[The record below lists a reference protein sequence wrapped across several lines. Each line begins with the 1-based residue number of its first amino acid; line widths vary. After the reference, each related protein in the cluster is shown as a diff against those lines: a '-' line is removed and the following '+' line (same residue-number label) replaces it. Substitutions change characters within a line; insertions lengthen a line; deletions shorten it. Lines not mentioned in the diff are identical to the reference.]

1 MTTPN
6 IIRQDEINV
15 IFVRSELDDARL
27 TPHEFRIYAHI
38 ARRSNCFASLESMA
52 DICQMSQA
60 TIKRVLASLK
70 EKGMIDLISRPG
82 TTHLISITPPR
93 VWSDQTWAN
102 IELSRKVVL
111 HGVERP
117 EPSSQGAARETNPAQ
132 PELPTQLTGSY
143 PPSSQGATK
152 DIPLRESQVR
162 EEKTVAAEAAP
173 LPPEEL
179 RSLKAKPHSP
189 TPSSAPAPSPCPWH
203 LQHGVS
209 LPESLRT
216 QNCLEAAKL
225 WLQYKRERDSSYKRT
240 GLQTMV
246 GVWGRGFTPATFPRA
261 VEHSVASNYQG
272 LYPHP
277 DDKGKRDSAPKPAY
291 DDPFPGM
298 TTVTLADINAKF
310 GYGQASVMW
319 AKRMRDERRMP

>member
-1 MTTPN
+1 VTKPN

-111 HGVERP
+111 HGVERL
-117 EPSSQGAARETNPAQ
+117 EPSSQGATLDGEPSSQGAN
-132 PELPTQLTGSY
+132 G
-143 PPSSQGATK
+143 SSQGATK
-152 DIPLRESQVR
+152 DIPLRESHIKEG
-162 EEKTVAAEAAP
+162 EEASDSADAAP
-173 LPPEEL
+173 EETAFPKSKAPVSHPKHSAPP
-179 RSLKAKPHSP
+179 PP
-189 TPSSAPAPSPCPWH
+189 TPKVKAPRPRDVLFDTMMEVCFQVKDASQLTEGQGGWIARAVAQVKKTQKNLTPEMIRQFAVNKRKKWADCPINPNTYIMGWEY
-203 LQHGVS
+203 VS
-209 LPESLRT
+209 
-216 QNCLEAAKL
+216 
-225 WLQYKRERDSSYKRT
+225 DSSNSSE
-240 GLQTMV
+240 
-246 GVWGRGFTPATFPRA
+246 P
-261 VEHSVASNYQG
+261 
-272 LYPHP
+272 
-277 DDKGKRDSAPKPAY
+277 
-291 DDPFPGM
+291 DPFDNKPS
-298 TTVTLADINAKF
+298 VTLADINAKF

-319 AKRMRDERRMP
+319 AKRMREQGRMR